1 MTLIRTEWRMTMF
14 ITKELNALTQLFQSK
29 VPSQAVQ
36 QQLSLEYVNLEA
48 TLLRGKILR
57 DFSKEK
63 VAYIAQAEIVENDN
77 NLAYLFA
84 PFMIANLNQPVIYTT
99 PVSSSVL
106 KILNQYYQAE
116 KSVNLK
122 IEDVIHSLKLY
133 IELVDDAK
141 AEQDFLFRCLVKAL
155 CRTDIFH
162 IFLVTHLSLDQQ
174 QIQILEDYFDVKID
188 VIHADRRPSML
199 NDELINT
206 RRLLFK
212 NKDEAP
218 IKQGLQSIQN
228 LAQKG
233 YIPALMAVGNMFVNG
248 NIVPQ
253 NLPEA
258 KKIFASLAQ
267 ENVAQAKESLAVVEK
282 MMADQ
287 AKASNK
293 ATAKKS

>member
-1 MTLIRTEWRMTMF
+1 MTMF

-133 IELVDDAK
+133 SKCEY
-141 AEQDFLFRCLVKAL
+141 
-155 CRTDIFH
+155 CR
-162 IFLVTHLSLDQQ
+162 
-174 QIQILEDYFDVKID
+174 
-188 VIHADRRPSML
+188 
-199 NDELINT
+199 
-206 RRLLFK
+206 
-212 NKDEAP
+212 
-218 IKQGLQSIQN
+218 
-228 LAQKG
+228 
-233 YIPALMAVGNMFVNG
+233 
-248 NIVPQ
+248 
-253 NLPEA
+253 
-258 KKIFASLAQ
+258 
-267 ENVAQAKESLAVVEK
+267 
-282 MMADQ
+282 
-287 AKASNK
+287 
-293 ATAKKS
+293 

>member
-1 MTLIRTEWRMTMF
+1 MTMF

-48 TLLRGKILR
+48 TLLRGKVLR

-133 IELVDDAK
+133 IELVDYAK

-155 CRTDIFH
+155 CRTDVFH

-188 VIHADRRPSML
+188 VIDADRSPSML

-206 RRLLFK
+206 RKLLFK
-212 NKDEAP
+212 NKDEAHKTLCTVFSSLNANLVAKIGQFSP
-218 IKQGLQSIQN
+218 AQAAHLIEDMFYSEHIFEKLSVYAEYMQTRIQN
-228 LAQKG
+228 GASFK
-233 YIPALMAVGNMFVNG
+233 ALSTM
-248 NIVPQ
+248 
-253 NLPEA
+253 
-258 KKIFASLAQ
+258 
-267 ENVAQAKESLAVVEK
+267 
-282 MMADQ
+282 
-287 AKASNK
+287 
-293 ATAKKS
+293 

>member
-36 QQLSLEYVNLEA
+36 QQLGLEYVNLEA
-48 TLLRGKILR
+48 TLLRGKVLR

-141 AEQDFLFRCLVKAL
+141 AEQDFLFHCLVKAL
-155 CRTDIFH
+155 CRTDVFH

-188 VIHADRRPSML
+188 VIHADSRPSML

-212 NKDEAP
+212 NKDEPHKNLCTLFSSLNANLVAKIGQFSP
-218 IKQGLQSIQN
+218 AQAAHLIEDMFYSEHIFEKLSVYAEYMQTRIQN
-228 LAQKG
+228 GASFK
-233 YIPALMAVGNMFVNG
+233 ALSTM
-248 NIVPQ
+248 
-253 NLPEA
+253 
-258 KKIFASLAQ
+258 
-267 ENVAQAKESLAVVEK
+267 
-282 MMADQ
+282 
-287 AKASNK
+287 
-293 ATAKKS
+293 

>member
-48 TLLRGKILR
+48 TLLRGKVLR

-106 KILNQYYQAE
+106 NILNQYYQAE

-199 NDELINT
+199 NDELINM
-206 RRLLFK
+206 RSLLFK
-212 NKDEAP
+212 NKDEAHKSLCTLFSSLNANLVAKIGQFSP
-218 IKQGLQSIQN
+218 AQAAHLIEDMFYSEHIFEKLSVYAEYMQTRIQN
-228 LAQKG
+228 GASFK
-233 YIPALMAVGNMFVNG
+233 ALSTM
-248 NIVPQ
+248 
-253 NLPEA
+253 
-258 KKIFASLAQ
+258 
-267 ENVAQAKESLAVVEK
+267 
-282 MMADQ
+282 
-287 AKASNK
+287 
-293 ATAKKS
+293 

>member
-1 MTLIRTEWRMTMF
+1 MTMF
-14 ITKELNALTQLFQSK
+14 ITQELNALTQLFQSK

-36 QQLSLEYVNLEA
+36 QQLGLEYVNLEA
-48 TLLRGKILR
+48 TLLRGKVLR

-106 KILNQYYQAE
+106 KILNQYYQAD

-133 IELVDDAK
+133 LELVDYAN

-155 CRTDIFH
+155 CRTDVFH

-174 QIQILEDYFDVKID
+174 QILILEDYFDVKID
-188 VIHADRRPSML
+188 VIQADRRPSIL

-206 RRLLFK
+206 RKLLFK
-212 NKDEAP
+212 NKDESHKTLCTLFSSLNANLIAKIGQFSP
-218 IKQGLQSIQN
+218 AQAAHLIEDMFYSEHIFEKLSVYAEYMQTRIQN
-228 LAQKG
+228 GASFK
-233 YIPALMAVGNMFVNG
+233 ALSTM
-248 NIVPQ
+248 
-253 NLPEA
+253 
-258 KKIFASLAQ
+258 
-267 ENVAQAKESLAVVEK
+267 
-282 MMADQ
+282 
-287 AKASNK
+287 
-293 ATAKKS
+293 

>member
-1 MTLIRTEWRMTMF
+1 MTMF

-29 VPSQAVQ
+29 VPSQTVQ
-36 QQLSLEYVNLEA
+36 QQLGLEYVNLEA
-48 TLLRGKILR
+48 TLLRGKVLR

-141 AEQDFLFRCLVKAL
+141 TEQDFLFRCLVKAL
-155 CRTDIFH
+155 CRTDVFH

-174 QIQILEDYFDVKID
+174 QIQILEGYFDVKID
-188 VIHADRRPSML
+188 VIHADSRPSMF

-206 RRLLFK
+206 RKLLFK
-212 NKDEAP
+212 NKDEAHKNLCTLFSSLNANLVAKIGQFSP
-218 IKQGLQSIQN
+218 AQAAHLIEDMFYSEHIFEKLSVYAEYMQTRIQN
-228 LAQKG
+228 G
-233 YIPALMAVGNMFVNG
+233 
-248 NIVPQ
+248 
-253 NLPEA
+253 
-258 KKIFASLAQ
+258 ASFKVL
-267 ENVAQAKESLAVVEK
+267 ST
-282 MMADQ
+282 M
-287 AKASNK
+287 
-293 ATAKKS
+293 

>member
-48 TLLRGKILR
+48 TLLRGKVLR

-63 VAYIAQAEIVENDN
+63 VAYIAQAEIVGNDN

-106 KILNQYYQAE
+106 KILNQYYQAD

-122 IEDVIHSLKLY
+122 IEDVIHSMKLY

-141 AEQDFLFRCLVKAL
+141 VEQDFLFRCLVKAL
-155 CRTDIFH
+155 CRTDVFH
-162 IFLVTHLSLDQQ
+162 IFLITHLSLDQQ

-188 VIHADRRPSML
+188 VIHADSRPSML

-212 NKDEAP
+212 NKDEAH
-218 IKQGLQSIQN
+218 KTLCTLFSGLNANLVAKIGQFSPAQAAHLIEDMFYSEHIFEKLSVYAEYMQTRIQN
-228 LAQKG
+228 GASFK
-233 YIPALMAVGNMFVNG
+233 ALSTM
-248 NIVPQ
+248 
-253 NLPEA
+253 
-258 KKIFASLAQ
+258 
-267 ENVAQAKESLAVVEK
+267 
-282 MMADQ
+282 
-287 AKASNK
+287 
-293 ATAKKS
+293 

>member
-1 MTLIRTEWRMTMF
+1 MTMF

-29 VPSQAVQ
+29 VPSQTVQ
-36 QQLSLEYVNLEA
+36 QQLGLEYVNLEA
-48 TLLRGKILR
+48 TLLRGKVLR

-63 VAYIAQAEIVENDN
+63 VAYIVQAEIVENDN

-155 CRTDIFH
+155 CRTDVFH

-188 VIHADRRPSML
+188 VIDADRRPSML

-206 RRLLFK
+206 RKLLFK
-212 NKDEAP
+212 NKDEAHKSLCTLFSSLNANLVAKIGQFSP
-218 IKQGLQSIQN
+218 AQAAHLIEDMFYSEHIFEKLSVYAEYMQTRIQN
-228 LAQKG
+228 GASFK
-233 YIPALMAVGNMFVNG
+233 ALSTM
-248 NIVPQ
+248 
-253 NLPEA
+253 
-258 KKIFASLAQ
+258 
-267 ENVAQAKESLAVVEK
+267 
-282 MMADQ
+282 
-287 AKASNK
+287 
-293 ATAKKS
+293 

>member
-48 TLLRGKILR
+48 TLLRGKVLR

-106 KILNQYYQAE
+106 KILNQYYQAD

-155 CRTDIFH
+155 CRTDVFH
-162 IFLVTHLSLDQQ
+162 IFLVTHLSLDQL

-188 VIHADRRPSML
+188 VIHADSRPSML

-212 NKDEAP
+212 NKDESHKSLCTLFSSLNANLVAKIGQFSP
-218 IKQGLQSIQN
+218 AQAAHLIEDMFYSEHIFEKLSVYAEYMQTRIQN
-228 LAQKG
+228 GASFK
-233 YIPALMAVGNMFVNG
+233 ALSTM
-248 NIVPQ
+248 
-253 NLPEA
+253 
-258 KKIFASLAQ
+258 
-267 ENVAQAKESLAVVEK
+267 
-282 MMADQ
+282 
-287 AKASNK
+287 
-293 ATAKKS
+293 